1 MMGVSHN
8 CNTLG
13 PPDQAGISLIA
24 LGKPL
29 PKRDGVWEPHRGV
42 KPSSEPRG
50 GLKFVLLFALA
61 K

>member
-1 MMGVSHN
+1 MGVSHDH
-8 CNTLG
+8 NTLG
-13 PPDQAGISLIA
+13 PPDQAGIYPIA

-29 PKRDGVWEPHRGV
+29 PKRDGVWEPYGGV

-50 GLKFVLLFALA
+50 GFKFILLFALA